1 MYNRVILIF
10 ISPNKYLFFYKNIM
24 AKKSGRKSKFEVKFD
39 PGKRKEFLTGFRK
52 RKDERRK
59 KAKEI

>member
-1 MYNRVILIF
+1 
-10 ISPNKYLFFYKNIM
+10 M